1 MERNGQTECSASDG
15 SQNHDRPFCLKCAL
29 LCNSLRFQLFF
40 LNFRKT
46 KEKMQIKGRIQ
57 SWNLFFIEIHKFL
70 TFLVVK
76 FFMQGER

>member
-1 MERNGQTECSASDG
+1 MGVKTMTVRSVLSVL
-15 SQNHDRPFCLKCAL
+15 SCATV
-29 LCNSLRFQLFF
+29 FDFYFF
-40 LNFRKT
+40 FNFRKT

-57 SWNLFFIEIHKFL
+57 SWNVFTEIQKFL